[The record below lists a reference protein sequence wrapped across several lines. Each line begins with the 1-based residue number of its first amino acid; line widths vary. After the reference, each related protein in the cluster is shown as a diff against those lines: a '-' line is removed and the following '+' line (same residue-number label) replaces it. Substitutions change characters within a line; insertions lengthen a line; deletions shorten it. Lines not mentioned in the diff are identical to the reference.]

1 MRECTWIRCPC
12 SGEEDVLF
20 EVGDVVSNHYC
31 LFVVLLAIDYMS
43 NLQLAIQYGV
53 TL

>member
-20 EVGDVVSNHYC
+20 EVGDVVSI
-31 LFVVLLAIDYMS
+31 IDS
-43 NLQLAIQYGV
+43 ARRGGWGLGS
-53 TL
+53 